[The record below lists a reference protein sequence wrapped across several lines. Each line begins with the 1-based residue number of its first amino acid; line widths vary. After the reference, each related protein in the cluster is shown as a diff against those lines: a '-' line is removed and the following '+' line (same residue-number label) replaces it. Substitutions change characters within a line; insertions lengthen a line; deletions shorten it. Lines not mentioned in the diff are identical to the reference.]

1 MPSNLKV
8 YDHLAHVLL
17 RVRQRLWLSR
27 CGTGDDDM
35 PWQMRRKLIT
45 LLAVL
50 VVPLAAFLGL
60 NVGGWRA
67 RILARLLR
75 VNNWPVVVSPPPNFQ
90 PNVPPGFKVSVFAR
104 GFEQPRWLAV
114 ASNGDIFVADSAAGQ
129 VIVLA
134 ARGRGKS
141 L

>member
-1 MPSNLKV
+1 LT
-8 YDHLAHVLL
+8 
-17 RVRQRLWLSR
+17 R
-27 CGTGDDDM
+27 CGTGDNGM
-35 PWQMRRKLIT
+35 PWRMRRKLIT
-45 LLAVL
+45 SSAVL